1 MKKIE
6 IYDPAMCCSSG
17 VCGPSVNPE
26 LIRISS
32 VVHNLKAK
40 GFVITRYNLLSEPE
54 AFVSNHQV
62 AELLNEKGPNVLPII
77 ILDSQV
83 VKEYEY
89 PTNEELMEWTGL
101 AEDELVKKP
110 KIRLEINVKQERKKD

>member
-17 VCGPSVNPE
+17 VCGPSVDPE

-32 VVHNLKAK
+32 VVQNLKAK
-40 GFVITRYNLLSEPE
+40 GFLITRYNLASEPD
-54 AFVSNHQV
+54 AFVSNDQV

-77 ILDSQV
+77 IMDNQV

-101 AEDELVKKP
+101 AADELVKKP
-110 KIRLEINVKQERKKD
+110 KIRLEINVKR